1 MNLGFSGS
9 LGAGLSNHWNDRSDQ
24 SFDNPGLYYEKY
36 ETFNENPFEKPTEA
50 PLSTFSIDVDAAG
63 YSNLRRFI
71 NDGYIPSKDVVKLE
85 EMINY
90 FDYKWPQPKGEHP
103 FSITTEYANC
113 PWNKKNRILQ
123 VGIKGK
129 NIAKEN
135 LPANN
140 LVFLLDVSGSMNDA
154 NKLGLVKKGFKLLV
168 DEMREEDYVSIV
180 VYAGAAGE
188 VLPPT
193 SGAYKEKILAA
204 LNNLNAGGSTAGGE
218 GIELA
223 YKLAEKNFNKKGNNR
238 IILATDGD
246 FNVGMTGDD
255 ELVKLIEEKRETGIF
270 LSVMGFGSG
279 NLNNSMMEKVADNGN
294 GNYSY
299 IDNVM
304 EAKKVFVTEMGAT
317 LYTIA
322 KDVKL
327 QLEFNPRYVESYRLL
342 GYENR
347 MLAPEDFDND
357 LKDAGELGAGHT
369 VVALYEIVP
378 SDEGYKTTSSSL
390 KYQTFMFSEASK
402 SDDLVTIKFRYK
414 EPQGT
419 KSKLITKVVR
429 NYIPDAPSEN
439 MKFAT
444 SVAEFGL
451 LMRES
456 EYRADASYESLIERA
471 KSSKGTDENG
481 YRAEFI
487 RLAEQ
492 GQLLFEDYIT
502 NYRKMED

>member
-1 MNLGFSGS
+1 
-9 LGAGLSNHWNDRSDQ
+9 
-24 SFDNPGLYYEKY
+24 
-36 ETFNENPFEKPTEA
+36 
-50 PLSTFSIDVDAAG
+50 
-63 YSNLRRFI
+63 
-71 NDGYIPSKDVVKLE
+71 
-85 EMINY
+85 
-90 FDYKWPQPKGEHP
+90 
-103 FSITTEYANC
+103 
-113 PWNKKNRILQ
+113 
-123 VGIKGK
+123 
-129 NIAKEN
+129 
-135 LPANN
+135 
-140 LVFLLDVSGSMNDA
+140 
-154 NKLGLVKKGFKLLV
+154 
-168 DEMREEDYVSIV
+168 
-180 VYAGAAGE
+180 
-188 VLPPT
+188 
-193 SGAYKEKILAA
+193 
-204 LNNLNAGGSTAGGE
+204 
-218 GIELA
+218 
-223 YKLAEKNFNKKGNNR
+223 
-238 IILATDGD
+238 
-246 FNVGMTGDD
+246 
-255 ELVKLIEEKRETGIF
+255 
-270 LSVMGFGSG
+270 
-279 NLNNSMMEKVADNGN
+279 
-294 GNYSY
+294 
-299 IDNVM
+299 
-304 EAKKVFVTEMGAT
+304 MGAT

-429 NYIPDAPSEN
+429 NYIPDSPSEN

-471 KSSKGTDENG
+471 KSSKGTDKNG